1 MEDTGKNVDKD
12 FVELLD
18 RIKKTPIK
26 ELIEQSGFD
35 GSVQH
40 GQFDEKIG
48 IVDRFSNNWQPADST
63 RERIKNLLSSEVY
76 KNSSDTAKK
85 IINSIEAN
93 RLMKEKNDYFEAK
106 DKKINVGESLLLGDS
121 ALEKINKALEEIK
134 NLESQDNE

>member
-1 MEDTGKNVDKD
+1 MEDTDKNGDRD

-26 ELIEQSGFD
+26 DLIEQSGFD
-35 GSVQH
+35 GTVEH

-63 RERIKNLLSSEVY
+63 RERIKNLLTSEVY
-76 KNSSDTAKK
+76 KNSSETTKK

-93 RLMKEKNDYFEAK
+93 RLMAEKNDHFEEK
-106 DKKINVGESLLLGDS
+106 GKKINVGESLLLGDS
-121 ALEKINKALEEIK
+121 MIEKLNKTLEKIN
-134 NLESQDNE
+134 NSESQENE

>member
-1 MEDTGKNVDKD
+1 MEDTGKNKDRD

-18 RIKKTPIK
+18 RIKNTPIK

-35 GSVQH
+35 GTVEH

-63 RERIKNLLSSEVY
+63 RERIKNLLVSEIYKDSSE
-76 KNSSDTAKK
+76 TAKK

-93 RLMKEKNDYFEAK
+93 RLMDEKNDYLEAK
-106 DKKINVGESLLLGDS
+106 DKKMNIGESLLLGDS
-121 ALEKINKALEEIK
+121 MIDKLKKVLEKIN
-134 NLESQDNE
+134 NSESQDNE

>member
-1 MEDTGKNVDKD
+1 MEDTGKNADKD

-18 RIKKTPIK
+18 RIKKTPVK

-35 GSVQH
+35 GSVQY

-121 ALEKINKALEEIK
+121 ALEKINKVLEDIK

>member
-26 ELIEQSGFD
+26 DLIEQSGFD

-93 RLMKEKNDYFEAK
+93 RLMKEKNEYFEAK
-106 DKKINVGESLLLGDS
+106 DKKMNVGESLLLGDS

-134 NLESQDNE
+134 NPESQDNE

>member
-26 ELIEQSGFD
+26 DLIEQSGFD

-93 RLMKEKNDYFEAK
+93 RLMKEKNEYFEAK
-106 DKKINVGESLLLGDS
+106 DKKMNVGESLLLGDS

-134 NLESQDNE
+134 NSESQDNE

>member
-1 MEDTGKNVDKD
+1 MEDTGKNKDKD

-18 RIKKTPIK
+18 RIKNTPIK

-35 GSVQH
+35 GTVEH

-63 RERIKNLLSSEVY
+63 RERIKNLLTSEIYKDSSE
-76 KNSSDTAKK
+76 TTKK

-93 RLMKEKNDYFEAK
+93 RLMDEKNDYLEAK
-106 DKKINVGESLLLGDS
+106 DNKINIGESLLLGDS
-121 ALEKINKALEEIK
+121 MIEKLNKVLEKIN
-134 NLESQDNE
+134 NSESQDNE

>member
-1 MEDTGKNVDKD
+1 MEDTGKNADKD

-26 ELIEQSGFD
+26 DLIEQSGFD

-93 RLMKEKNDYFEAK
+93 RLMKEKNEYFEAK
-106 DKKINVGESLLLGDS
+106 DKKMNVGESLLLGDS

-134 NLESQDNE
+134 NPESQDNE

>member
-1 MEDTGKNVDKD
+1 MEDTSKNKDRD

-18 RIKKTPIK
+18 RIKNTPIK

-35 GSVQH
+35 GTVEH

-63 RERIKNLLSSEVY
+63 RERIKNLLVSEIYKDSSE
-76 KNSSDTAKK
+76 TTKK

-93 RLMKEKNDYFEAK
+93 RLMDEKNDYLEAK
-106 DKKINVGESLLLGDS
+106 DNKMNIGESLLLGDS
-121 ALEKINKALEEIK
+121 MIEKLNKVLEKIN
-134 NLESQDNE
+134 NSESQDNE

>member
-1 MEDTGKNVDKD
+1 MEDANKNGDKD

-26 ELIEQSGFD
+26 ELIERSGFD
-35 GSVQH
+35 GSVQY

-63 RERIKNLLSSEVY
+63 KERIKNLLGSEIY
-76 KNSSDTAKK
+76 KNSSEKTKK
-85 IINSIEAN
+85 MINSIEAN
-93 RLMKEKNDYFEAK
+93 RLMKEKNEHFETK

-121 ALEKINKALEEIK
+121 AIEKINKTLEEIK
-134 NLESQDNE
+134 NSESQDNE

>member
-134 NLESQDNE
+134 NLENQDNE

>member
-1 MEDTGKNVDKD
+1 MEDTDKNKDRD

-18 RIKKTPIK
+18 RIKNTPIK

-35 GSVQH
+35 GTVEH

-63 RERIKNLLSSEVY
+63 RERIKNLLVSDIYKDSSE
-76 KNSSDTAKK
+76 TTKK

-93 RLMKEKNDYFEAK
+93 RLMDEKNDYLEAK
-106 DKKINVGESLLLGDS
+106 DNKMNIGESLLLGDS
-121 ALEKINKALEEIK
+121 MIEKLNKVLEKINNSEI
-134 NLESQDNE
+134 QDNE

>member
-1 MEDTGKNVDKD
+1 MEDTGKNADKD

-26 ELIEQSGFD
+26 DLIEQSGFD

-93 RLMKEKNDYFEAK
+93 RLMKEKNEYFEAK
-106 DKKINVGESLLLGDS
+106 DKKMNVGESLLLGDS

-134 NLESQDNE
+134 NSESQDNE

>member
-35 GSVQH
+35 SSVQH

-106 DKKINVGESLLLGDS
+106 DKKINIGESLLLGDS

>member
-1 MEDTGKNVDKD
+1 MEDTGKNADKD

-26 ELIEQSGFD
+26 DLMEQSGFD

-63 RERIKNLLSSEVY
+63 RERIKNLLSSEAY

-93 RLMKEKNDYFEAK
+93 RLMKEKNEYFEAK
-106 DKKINVGESLLLGDS
+106 DKKMNVGESLLLGDS

-134 NLESQDNE
+134 NSESQDNE

>member
-1 MEDTGKNVDKD
+1 MEDANKNGDKD

-26 ELIEQSGFD
+26 ELIERSGFD
-35 GSVQH
+35 GSVQY

-63 RERIKNLLSSEVY
+63 KERIKNLLGSEIY
-76 KNSSDTAKK
+76 KNSSDKTKK
-85 IINSIEAN
+85 MINSIEAN
-93 RLMKEKNDYFEAK
+93 RLMKEKNEHFETK

-121 ALEKINKALEEIK
+121 AIEKINKTLEEIK
-134 NLESQDNE
+134 NSESQDNE

>member
-1 MEDTGKNVDKD
+1 MEDTGKNADKD

>member
-1 MEDTGKNVDKD
+1 MEDTGKNKDKD

-18 RIKKTPIK
+18 RIKNTPIK

-35 GSVQH
+35 GTVEH

-63 RERIKNLLSSEVY
+63 RERIKNLLTSEIYKDSSE
-76 KNSSDTAKK
+76 TTKK

-93 RLMKEKNDYFEAK
+93 RLVDEKNDYLEAK
-106 DKKINVGESLLLGDS
+106 DNKINIGESLLLGDS
-121 ALEKINKALEEIK
+121 MIEKLNKVLEKIN
-134 NLESQDNE
+134 NSESQDNE

>member
-1 MEDTGKNVDKD
+1 MEDTDKNGDRD

-26 ELIEQSGFD
+26 DLIEQSGFD
-35 GSVQH
+35 GTVEH

-63 RERIKNLLSSEVY
+63 RERIKNLLTSEVY
-76 KNSSDTAKK
+76 KNSSETTKK

-93 RLMKEKNDYFEAK
+93 RLMAEKNDYFEEK
-106 DKKINVGESLLLGDS
+106 GNKINVGESLLLGDS
-121 ALEKINKALEEIK
+121 MIEKLNKTLEKIN
-134 NLESQDNE
+134 NSESQENE

>member
-63 RERIKNLLSSEVY
+63 RERIKNLLSSEAY

>member
-1 MEDTGKNVDKD
+1 MEDTGKNADKD

-26 ELIEQSGFD
+26 DLIEQSGFD

-63 RERIKNLLSSEVY
+63 RERIKNLLSSEAY

-93 RLMKEKNDYFEAK
+93 RLMKEKNEYFEAK

-134 NLESQDNE
+134 NSESQDNE

>member
-1 MEDTGKNVDKD
+1 MEDTGKNKDKD

-18 RIKKTPIK
+18 RIKNTPIK

-35 GSVQH
+35 GTVEH

-63 RERIKNLLSSEVY
+63 RERIKNLLTSEIYKDSSE
-76 KNSSDTAKK
+76 TTKK

-93 RLMKEKNDYFEAK
+93 RLMDEKTDYLEAK
-106 DKKINVGESLLLGDS
+106 DNKINIGESLLLGDS
-121 ALEKINKALEEIK
+121 MIEKLNKVLEKIN
-134 NLESQDNE
+134 NSESQDNE

>member
-1 MEDTGKNVDKD
+1 MEDTNKNGDKD

-26 ELIEQSGFD
+26 ELIERSGFD
-35 GSVQH
+35 GSVQY

-63 RERIKNLLSSEVY
+63 KERIKNLLGSEIY
-76 KNSSDTAKK
+76 KNASEKTKK
-85 IINSIEAN
+85 MISSIEAN
-93 RLMKEKNDYFEAK
+93 RLMKEKNEHFEAK

-121 ALEKINKALEEIK
+121 AIEKINKTLEEIK
-134 NLESQDNE
+134 NSESQDNE

>member
-1 MEDTGKNVDKD
+1 MEDTNKNGDKD

-26 ELIEQSGFD
+26 ELIERSGFD
-35 GSVQH
+35 GSVQY

-63 RERIKNLLSSEVY
+63 KERIKNLLGSEIY
-76 KNSSDTAKK
+76 KNASEKTKK
-85 IINSIEAN
+85 MISSIEAN
-93 RLMKEKNDYFEAK
+93 RLMKEKNEHFEAK

-121 ALEKINKALEEIK
+121 VIEKINKTLEEIK
-134 NLESQDNE
+134 NSESQDNE

>member
-1 MEDTGKNVDKD
+1 MEDTGKNKDKD

-18 RIKKTPIK
+18 RIKNTPIK

-35 GSVQH
+35 GTVEH

-63 RERIKNLLSSEVY
+63 RERIKNLLTSEIYKDSSE
-76 KNSSDTAKK
+76 TTKK

-93 RLMKEKNDYFEAK
+93 RLMDEKNDYLEAK
-106 DKKINVGESLLLGDS
+106 DNKINIGESLLLGDS
-121 ALEKINKALEEIK
+121 VIEKLNKVLEKIN
-134 NLESQDNE
+134 NSESQDNE

>member
-1 MEDTGKNVDKD
+1 MEDTDKNGDRD

-26 ELIEQSGFD
+26 DLIEQSGFD
-35 GSVQH
+35 GTVEH

-63 RERIKNLLSSEVY
+63 RERIKNLLTSEVY
-76 KNSSDTAKK
+76 KNSSETTKK

-93 RLMKEKNDYFEAK
+93 RLMAEKNDHFEEK
-106 DKKINVGESLLLGDS
+106 GKKINVGESLLLGDS
-121 ALEKINKALEEIK
+121 MIEKLNKTLEKIN
-134 NLESQDNE
+134 NSESQDNE

>member
-1 MEDTGKNVDKD
+1 MEDTSKNKDRD

-18 RIKKTPIK
+18 RIKNTPIK

-35 GSVQH
+35 GTVEH

-63 RERIKNLLSSEVY
+63 RERIKNLLVSEIYKDSSE
-76 KNSSDTAKK
+76 TTKK

-93 RLMKEKNDYFEAK
+93 RLMDEKNDYLEAK
-106 DKKINVGESLLLGDS
+106 DTKMNLGESLLLGDS
-121 ALEKINKALEEIK
+121 MIEKLNKVLEKIN
-134 NLESQDNE
+134 NSESQDNE

>member
-1 MEDTGKNVDKD
+1 MEDTGKNKDRD

-18 RIKKTPIK
+18 RIKNTPIK

-35 GSVQH
+35 GTVEH

-63 RERIKNLLSSEVY
+63 RERIKNLLTSEIYKDSSE
-76 KNSSDTAKK
+76 TTKK

-93 RLMKEKNDYFEAK
+93 RLMDEKNDYLEAK
-106 DKKINVGESLLLGDS
+106 DNKINIGESLLLGDS
-121 ALEKINKALEEIK
+121 MIEKLNKVLEKIN
-134 NLESQDNE
+134 NSESQDNE